1 MKSAKLVLTT
11 ALAATAVLGINA
23 TQVHAATVQSTNSN
37 QTTSW
42 QSESNAIL
50 GSYNA
55 AVAQA
60 DQQAANA
67 RNTVDNGYANSVKN
81 QEQSNQNSYDNQ
93 LNPNQQNYTQATNT
107 YNQKVQQINNSVS
120 ASVVKPATVIPA
132 HQLQDT
138 SNGRHMLAKSS
149 SDADF
154 SNSDFGKL
162 NVEEWEDVF
171 VHHNDGTADD
181 ILNTAANRPTSLDQL
196 PLTFLPGMLV
206 YDPANDNSE
215 AVDFNNGLSD
225 SQKEVLEDLAINW
238 VDQFRQNVYNNYRS
252 YYYAALHDSNAP
264 RPQRLIKTA
273 GGESIGNILLKM
285 REDGQLSANT
295 HTTDNLNTRNV
306 AEGNTGTNAARLN
319 EFHNAENTYFGL
331 YNGSGIDWDYLKSQG
346 ITSSGRTWME
356 DLYQIQGYHST
367 MLAYA
372 ISLYDSL
379 QGMLYGELYSN
390 NMSASRTAGGHA
402 ANTLSPYLRVVT
414 VRFQKEN
421 SHFFSHRD
429 GHPNMS
435 GLDYAYIIDGW
446 GFVNMTN
453 MSADRLYQTTTNVNN
468 ATGSRMYGGN
478 AESLGIVNSIY
489 AAQNNVS
496 SSVAA
501 QRQAN
506 IASAEAVL
514 NTAKNNGAALLNQ
527 VVSVNNNQLL
537 QLTSSHGRKL
547 QAINVNLQDELKKL
561 QQNYWDQLAAL
572 NSGDT
577 AKLNQLKSQRD
588 QILSEAASANNQII
602 NSSDIEST
610 LKQIGLNVPMASTDE
625 GANTA
630 KTNDNAAAAVVLPK
644 NIQQL
649 VKHQS
654 VLAAVNGNNNSL
666 NFGQAIVDLPAAGR
680 QAVSGMETVAKDSV
694 NNSNADNS
702 KADNGT
708 STSVMSSVV
717 AGAANTAKEAVK
729 ATDASVATG
738 SQVSAL
744 VKNTKEQVSQSAA
757 PVASQQSSKHSIA
770 AVIASFGMV
779 LAMLGSAV
787 LDRKF

>member
-11 ALAATAVLGINA
+11 ALAATAALGINA
-23 TQVHAATVQSTNSN
+23 TQVHAATVQSNNN
-37 QTTSW
+37 QSTVW
-42 QSESNAIL
+42 QSESNALL
-50 GSYNA
+50 GSYNQ

-67 RNTVDNGYANSVKN
+67 RNTVDSSYTNSVKN
-81 QEQSNQNSYDNQ
+81 QEQSNQNSYNNQ
-93 LNPNQQNYTQATNT
+93 LNSNQQNYVQATNT
-107 YNQKVQQINNSVS
+107 YNQKVQKINNSVS
-120 ASVVKPATVIPA
+120 ASVVQPATVIPA
-132 HQLQDT
+132 TQLQDT

-149 SDADF
+149 GDADF
-154 SNSDFGKL
+154 SNYDFGKL

-181 ILNTAANRPTSLDQL
+181 IVNTAANRPTSMDQL
-196 PLTFLPGMLV
+196 PLTFEPGMLV

-238 VDQFRQNVYNNYRS
+238 VDQFRQTVYNQYRS
-252 YYYAALHDSNAP
+252 YYYAALHNSNAP

-295 HTTDNLNTRNV
+295 HTTDNLNTQNV
-306 AEGNTGTNAARLN
+306 AESNAGRNTARYN

-331 YNGSGIDWDYLKSQG
+331 YNGSGIDWNYLKQQG
-346 ITSSGRTWME
+346 ITQSGRTWME

-390 NMSASRTAGGHA
+390 NINASRTAGGHA
-402 ANTLSPYLRVVT
+402 SNTLSPYLRVVT

-446 GFVNMTN
+446 GFVNMSN
-453 MSADRLYQTTTNVNN
+453 MSADRLYQTTANVNN
-468 ATGSRMYGGN
+468 ATGSRLYGGN

-489 AAQNNVS
+489 GAQHNVS
-496 SSVAA
+496 ASLTA
-501 QRQAN
+501 QRNAN
-506 IASAEAVL
+506 LASAEAIL
-514 NTAKNNGAALLNQ
+514 NTAKNNGASLLNQ
-527 VVSVNNNQLL
+527 VVSVNNNQLR

-561 QQNYWDQLAAL
+561 QQNYWESLTAL
-572 NSGDT
+572 NNGDT
-577 AKLNQLKSQRD
+577 AQLDELKSQRS
-588 QILSEAASANNQII
+588 QILADAASANTQII

-610 LKQIGLNVPMASTDE
+610 LKQIGLNVPMASTAE
-625 GANTA
+625 G
-630 KTNDNAAAAVVLPK
+630 DNVVKASEAAAAVLP
-644 NIQQL
+644 NEVQQL

-666 NFGQAIVDLPAAGR
+666 NFGKAVIDLPAAGH
-680 QAVSGMETVAKDSV
+680 QAVSGMEKVAKD
-694 NNSNADNS
+694 NFKDS
-702 KADNGT
+702 KSDNGT
-708 STSVMSSVV
+708 SASVMGTVA
-717 AGAANTAKEAVK
+717 AGAAQAAK
-729 ATDASVATG
+729 ATDASVVMG
-738 SQVSAL
+738 SQASTL
-744 VKNTKEQVSQSAA
+744 VKNTKEQVSQSTA
-757 PVASQQSSKHSIA
+757 PVASQQSSKHGIA

>member
-23 TQVHAATVQSTNSN
+23 TQVHAATVQSNGN
-37 QTTSW
+37 QATTW
-42 QSESNAIL
+42 RSESNAL
-50 GSYNA
+50 LSSYNQ
-55 AVAQA
+55 AVSQA

-67 RNTVDNGYANSVKN
+67 RNTVENSYTNSVKQ
-81 QEQSNQNSYDNQ
+81 QEQSNQNNYSNQ
-93 LNPNQQNYTQATNT
+93 LTSNQQNYTQATNT
-107 YNQKVQQINNSVS
+107 YNQKVQQINSNVS

-132 HQLQDT
+132 NQLQDT

-149 SDADF
+149 SDSAYA
-154 SNSDFGKL
+154 NPDFGKL

-181 ILNTAANRPTSLDQL
+181 IVNTAANRPTSLDQL
-196 PLTFLPGMLV
+196 PLTFEPGMLV
-206 YDPANDNSE
+206 YDPANDHSE

-238 VDQFRQNVYNNYRS
+238 VDQYRQNVYNNYRS
-252 YYYAALHDSNAP
+252 YYYAALHNSNAP

-295 HTTDNLNTRNV
+295 HTTDNLNTQNI
-306 AEGNTGTNAARLN
+306 AEGNTGRNTARYN

-331 YNGSGIDWDYLKSQG
+331 YNGNGIDWNYLKQQG
-346 ITSSGRTWME
+346 ITQSGRTWME

-390 NMSASRTAGGHA
+390 NINASRTAGGHA
-402 ANTLSPYLRVVT
+402 TNTLSPYLRVIT

-489 AAQNNVS
+489 GAQHNVS
-496 SSVAA
+496 GSAAA
-501 QRQAN
+501 QRKTN
-506 IASAEAVL
+506 LASAEAAL
-514 NTAKNNGAALLNQ
+514 NTAKNNGASLLNQ
-527 VVSVNNNQLL
+527 IVSVNNNQLL

-561 QQNYWDQLAAL
+561 QQNYWDALSAL
-572 NSGDT
+572 NSGNT
-577 AKLNQLKSQRD
+577 AKLNQLKSQRS
-588 QILSEAASANNQII
+588 QILAQAASANTKII

-625 GANTA
+625 GDNTVKANE
-630 KTNDNAAAAVVLPK
+630 AATVVAMPK
-644 NIQQL
+644 EIQQL
-649 VKHQS
+649 VKHQI
-654 VLAAVNGNNNSL
+654 VLAAVNGTNNSL
-666 NFGQAIVDLPAAGR
+666 NFGKTVVDLPAAGR
-680 QAVSGMETVAKDSV
+680 QAVSGMEKVAKDSFQ
-694 NNSNADNS
+694 DS
-702 KADNGT
+702 KSDNGT
-708 STSVMSSVV
+708 SASVMSTV
-717 AGAANTAKEAVK
+717 AVGAAQVAK
-729 ATDASVATG
+729 ATDASVAMG
-738 SQVSAL
+738 SQASAL
-744 VKNTKEQVSQSAA
+744 VQNTKKQVSQSAA
-757 PVASQQSSKHSIA
+757 PVASQQSSKHGIA